1 MPGTTESMLG
11 YLLVIGKLLIR
22 LCQKQ
27 LGVWHTSE
35 CPYLRLSILH
45 SVQYALS
52 RYFQSVLV

>member
-1 MPGTTESMLG
+1 MPRTTESMLG
-11 YLLVIGKLLIR
+11 YLLAIGKLLES
-22 LCQKQ
+22 CEKQ